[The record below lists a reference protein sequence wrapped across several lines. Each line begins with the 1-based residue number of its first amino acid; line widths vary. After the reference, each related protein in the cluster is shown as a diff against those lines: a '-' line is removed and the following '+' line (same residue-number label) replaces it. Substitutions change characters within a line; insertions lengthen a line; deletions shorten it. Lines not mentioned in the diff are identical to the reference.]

1 VALFYGGNRLF
12 QETLTM
18 KSALLGVAI
27 ALAAVPAAKAD
38 PTYPNRPVTM
48 IVPFAAGG
56 ASDVI
61 ARLIGEEMGKALG
74 QRIVNEN
81 TPGAGGS
88 TALTRVA
95 RAAPDGYT
103 ITIGNSGTNA
113 AAYHIYPDLKFT
125 PESFITIGMVAK
137 TSPVIAVKKEF
148 AGGDT
153 VSSFIA
159 HAKANPGRV
168 TVGHAGVGSSN
179 FIICKSFLK
188 AAGVEVS
195 LVGYRGAGPA
205 LQDLVAGQ
213 IDMVCDN
220 ATSLAQTIQ
229 SGQIRGLVVSSPTRL
244 PNLPNVPTAQEAG
257 VPGFQAQGWNAIMV
271 PAGTPEPILAKLG
284 QALRTAVS
292 GNFVRTRFAEIDT
305 VVPSPEEQ
313 TAAFMTGFVK
323 AEIEK
328 YRLVLK
334 D

>member
-1 VALFYGGNRLF
+1 
-12 QETLTM
+12 M
-18 KSALLGVAI
+18 KSLVFGLLAGALGTQA
-27 ALAAVPAAKAD
+27 ALAD

-113 AAYHIYPDLKFT
+113 AVYHIYPDLRFT

-137 TSPVIAVKKEF
+137 TSPVIAVKKDF

-153 VSSFIA
+153 VASFIDY
-159 HAKANPGRV
+159 AKKNPGKV

-188 AAGVEVS
+188 AAGVEVA
-195 LVGYRGAGPA
+195 LIGYRGAGPA

-220 ATSLAQTIQ
+220 ATSVAQTIQ
-229 SGQIRGLVVSSPTRL
+229 SGQIKGMVVSSPTRL

-257 VPGFQAQGWNAIMV
+257 VPAFQAQGWNAIMV
-271 PAGTPEPILAKLG
+271 PAGTPQPILAKLG
-284 QALRTAVS
+284 QALQTAVNS
-292 GNFVRTRFAEIDT
+292 NFVRTRFAEIDT
-305 VVPSPEEQ
+305 QVPSAEEQ
-313 TAAFMTGFVK
+313 TPAFMANFVK

>member
-1 VALFYGGNRLF
+1 MKAVIVS
-12 QETLTM
+12 TLGF
-18 KSALLGVAI
+18 LLSSF
-27 ALAAVPAAKAD
+27 AVHAD
-38 PTYPNRPVTM
+38 DKYPNRVVTM

-113 AAYHIYPDLKFT
+113 AVYHIYPDLKFT
-125 PESFITIGMVAK
+125 PDSFITIGMVAK
-137 TSPVIAVKKEF
+137 TSPVIAVKKDF

-153 VSSFIA
+153 VASFISY
-159 HAKANPGRV
+159 AKQNPGKV

-220 ATSLAQTIQ
+220 ATSVAQTIQ
-229 SGQIRGLVVSSPTRL
+229 GGQIKGLVVSSPARL

-257 VPGFQAQGWNAIMV
+257 VPAFQAQGWNAIMV
-271 PAGTPEPILAKLG
+271 PAGTPQPIVVRLG
-284 QALRTAVS
+284 QALQAAVNS
-292 GNFVRTRFAEIDT
+292 NFVRTRFADIDT
-305 VVPSPEEQ
+305 VVPTAEEQ
-313 TAAFMTGFVK
+313 TPAFMADFVK

>member
-1 VALFYGGNRLF
+1 MRFA
-12 QETLTM
+12 
-18 KSALLGVAI
+18 AP
-27 ALAAVPAAKAD
+27 ALAVLALTLATAPGAAD
-38 PTYPNRPVTM
+38 ESYPNRPVTM

-88 TALTRVA
+88 TAMTRVA

-103 ITIGNSGTNA
+103 IAIGNSGTA
-113 AAYHIYPDLKFT
+113 AAVYHIYPDLKFT
-125 PESFITIGMVAK
+125 PQSFITVGMVAK
-137 TSPVIAVKKEF
+137 TSPVIAVKNGF

-153 VSSFIA
+153 VASFIDY
-159 HAKANPGRV
+159 AKKNPGKV

-195 LVGYRGAGPA
+195 LIGYRGAGPA

-220 ATSLAQTIQ
+220 ATSVAQTIQ
-229 SGQIRGLVVSSPTRL
+229 GGQVKGLVVSSPTRL
-244 PNLPNVPTAQEAG
+244 PNLPSVPTAQEAG
-257 VPGFQAQGWNAIMV
+257 VPAFQAQGWNAIMV
-271 PAGTPEPILAKLG
+271 PAGTAQPIVARL
-284 QALRTAVS
+284 QRALQTAVGS
-292 GNFVRTRFAEIDT
+292 QLVRTRFAEIDT
-305 VVPSPEEQ
+305 AVPTADEQ
-313 TAAFMTGFVK
+313 TPAFMASFVL

-328 YRLVLK
+328 YKLVLK

>member
-1 VALFYGGNRLF
+1 MRFA
-12 QETLTM
+12 
-18 KSALLGVAI
+18 AP
-27 ALAAVPAAKAD
+27 ALAVLALTLATAPGAAD
-38 PTYPNRPVTM
+38 ESYPNRPVTM

-88 TALTRVA
+88 TAMTRVA

-103 ITIGNSGTNA
+103 IAIGNSGTA
-113 AAYHIYPDLKFT
+113 AAVYHIYPDLKFT
-125 PESFITIGMVAK
+125 PQSFITVGMVAK
-137 TSPVIAVKKEF
+137 TSPVIAVKNGF

-153 VSSFIA
+153 VASFIDY
-159 HAKANPGRV
+159 AKKNPGKV

-195 LVGYRGAGPA
+195 LIGYRGAGPA

-220 ATSLAQTIQ
+220 ATSVAQTIQ
-229 SGQIRGLVVSSPTRL
+229 GGQVKGLVVSSPTRL
-244 PNLPNVPTAQEAG
+244 PNLPPVPTAQEAG
-257 VPGFQAQGWNAIMV
+257 VPAFQAQGWNAIMV
-271 PAGTPEPILAKLG
+271 PAGTAQPIVARL
-284 QALRTAVS
+284 QRALQTAVGS
-292 GNFVRTRFAEIDT
+292 QLVRTRFAEIDT
-305 VVPSPEEQ
+305 TVPTAEEQ
-313 TAAFMTGFVK
+313 TPAFMASFVP

-328 YRLVLK
+328 YKLVLK

>member
-1 VALFYGGNRLF
+1 
-12 QETLTM
+12 M
-18 KSALLGVAI
+18 KIIVT
-27 ALAAVPAAKAD
+27 ALAALAATAQIAQAD
-38 PTYPNRPVTM
+38 PTYPNRPITM

-56 ASDVI
+56 ASDTI
-61 ARLIGEEMGKALG
+61 ARLIGDEMGKALG
-74 QRIVNEN
+74 QRFVNEN

-88 TALTRVA
+88 TALSRVA

-103 ITIGNSGTNA
+103 IVIGNSGTNA

-125 PESFITIGMVAK
+125 PQSFMAVGMVAK
-137 TSPVIAVKKEF
+137 TSPVIAVKKDF

-153 VSSFIA
+153 VASFIE
-159 HAKANPGRV
+159 HAKKNPGKV

-195 LVGYRGAGPA
+195 LIGYRGAGPA

-229 SGQIRGLVVSSPTRL
+229 GGQIKGLVVSAPARL
-244 PNLPNVPTAQEAG
+244 RNLPTVPTAQEAG
-257 VPGFQAQGWNAIMV
+257 VPAFQAQGWNAILV
-271 PAGTPEPILAKLG
+271 PAGTPPAIVARLEGAI
-284 QALRTAVS
+284 RTAVGS
-292 GNFVRTRFAEIDT
+292 ELVTKRFAEIDT
-305 VVPSPEEQ
+305 AQPTAEEQ
-313 TAAFMTGFVK
+313 TPAFMAGFIP

-328 YRLVLK
+328 YRLILK

>member
-1 VALFYGGNRLF
+1 MKPIIVAMFA
-12 QETLTM
+12 
-18 KSALLGVAI
+18 SAMTIQAQ
-27 ALAAVPAAKAD
+27 AD
-38 PTYPNRPVTM
+38 PTFPNRPVTM

-113 AAYHIYPDLKFT
+113 AAYHIYPDLRFT

-137 TSPVIAVKKEF
+137 TSPVIAIKKDF

-153 VSSFIA
+153 VASFIDY
-159 HAKANPGRV
+159 AKKNPGRV

-195 LVGYRGAGPA
+195 LIGYRGAGPA
-205 LQDLVAGQ
+205 LQDLISGQ

-220 ATSLAQTIQ
+220 ATSVAQTIQ
-229 SGQIRGLVVSSPTRL
+229 GGQIKGLVVSSPTRL
-244 PNLPNVPTAQEAG
+244 PNLPNVPTSQEAG
-257 VPGFQAQGWNAIMV
+257 VPAFQAQGWNAIMV
-271 PAGTPEPILAKLG
+271 PAGTPAPIVARLG
-284 QALRTAVS
+284 QALQTAVS
-292 GNFVRTRFAEIDT
+292 SDFVKRRFAEIDT
-305 VVPSPEEQ
+305 VLPTAEEQ
-313 TAAFMTGFVK
+313 TPAFMAGFVK

-328 YRLVLK
+328 YRVVLK

>member
-1 VALFYGGNRLF
+1 M
-12 QETLTM
+12 TI
-18 KSALLGVAI
+18 AI
-27 ALAAVPAAKAD
+27 PALAALVLSLTATVATAD
-38 PTYPNRPVTM
+38 DKYPNRPVTM

-88 TALTRVA
+88 TAMTRVA

-103 ITIGNSGTNA
+103 IAIGNSGTA
-113 AAYHIYPDLKFT
+113 AAVYHIYPDLKFT
-125 PESFITIGMVAK
+125 PQSFVTVGMVAK
-137 TSPVIAVKKEF
+137 TSPVIAVKNGF

-153 VSSFIA
+153 VASFIDY
-159 HAKANPGRV
+159 AKKNPGKI

-188 AAGVEVS
+188 AAGVDVS
-195 LVGYRGAGPA
+195 LIGYRGAGPA

-220 ATSLAQTIQ
+220 ATSVAQTIQ
-229 SGQIRGLVVSSPTRL
+229 GGQVKGLVVSSPTRL
-244 PNLPNVPTAQEAG
+244 PNLPNIPTAQEAG
-257 VPGFQAQGWNAIMV
+257 VPAFQAQGWNAIMV
-271 PAGTPEPILAKLG
+271 PTGTPQPIIARLQ
-284 QALRTAVS
+284 QALQTAVGS
-292 GNFVRTRFAEIDT
+292 NLVRTRFAEIDT
-305 VVPSPEEQ
+305 AVPTADEQ
-313 TAAFMTGFVK
+313 TPAFMAAFVP

-328 YRLVLK
+328 YKVVLK

>member
-1 VALFYGGNRLF
+1 
-12 QETLTM
+12 M
-18 KSALLGVAI
+18 KSVATVFL
-27 ALAAVPAAKAD
+27 ALAISTQLAQAD
-38 PTYPNRPVTM
+38 ETYPNRPITM

-56 ASDVI
+56 ASDTI
-61 ARLIGEEMGKALG
+61 ARLIGDEMGKALG

-95 RAAPDGYT
+95 RAAVDGYT
-103 ITIGNSGTNA
+103 IVIGNSGTNA

-125 PESFITIGMVAK
+125 PQSFVAIGMVAK

-153 VSSFIA
+153 VASFIDY
-159 HAKANPGRV
+159 AKKNPGKV

-188 AAGVEVS
+188 AAGVDVS
-195 LVGYRGAGPA
+195 LIGYRGAGPA

-220 ATSLAQTIQ
+220 ATSVAQTIQ
-229 SGQIRGLVVSSPTRL
+229 GGQIKGLVVSAPARL
-244 PNLPNVPTAQEAG
+244 PNLPNVPTSQEAG
-257 VPGFQAQGWNAIMV
+257 VPAFQAQGWNAIMV
-271 PAGTPEPILAKLG
+271 PTGTPQPIIDKLER
-284 QALRTAVS
+284 AIRTAVGS
-292 GNFVRTRFAEIDT
+292 DLVKRRFAEIDT
-305 VVPSPEEQ
+305 ALPSTEEQ
-313 TAAFMTGFVK
+313 TPAFMAGFIPS
-323 AEIEK
+323 EIEK
-328 YRLVLK
+328 YRLILK

>member
-1 VALFYGGNRLF
+1 
-12 QETLTM
+12 M
-18 KSALLGVAI
+18 KSVATVFL
-27 ALAAVPAAKAD
+27 ALAISTQLAQAD
-38 PTYPNRPVTM
+38 ETYPNRPITM

-56 ASDVI
+56 ASDTI
-61 ARLIGEEMGKALG
+61 ARLIGDEMGKALG

-95 RAAPDGYT
+95 RAAVDGYT
-103 ITIGNSGTNA
+103 IVIGNSGTNA

-125 PESFITIGMVAK
+125 PQSFVAIGMVAK

-153 VSSFIA
+153 VASFIDY
-159 HAKANPGRV
+159 AKKNPGKV

-188 AAGVEVS
+188 AAGVDVS
-195 LVGYRGAGPA
+195 LIGYRGAGPA

-220 ATSLAQTIQ
+220 ATSVAQTIQ
-229 SGQIRGLVVSSPTRL
+229 GGQIKGLVVSAPARL
-244 PNLPNVPTAQEAG
+244 PNLPNVPTSQEAG
-257 VPGFQAQGWNAIMV
+257 VPAFQAQGWNAIMV
-271 PAGTPEPILAKLG
+271 PTGTPQPIIDKLER
-284 QALRTAVS
+284 AIRTAVGS
-292 GNFVRTRFAEIDT
+292 DLVKRRFAEIDT
-305 VVPSPEEQ
+305 ALPSTEEQ
-313 TAAFMTGFVK
+313 TPAFMAGFIP

-328 YRLVLK
+328 YRLILK

>member
-1 VALFYGGNRLF
+1 MRFAAPALAVLAL
-12 QETLTM
+12 TL
-18 KSALLGVAI
+18 AAAPGVA
-27 ALAAVPAAKAD
+27 D
-38 PTYPNRPVTM
+38 ESYPNRPVTM

-88 TALTRVA
+88 TAMTRVA

-103 ITIGNSGTNA
+103 IAIGNSGTA
-113 AAYHIYPDLKFT
+113 AAVYHIYPDLKFT
-125 PESFITIGMVAK
+125 PQSFITVGMVAK
-137 TSPVIAVKKEF
+137 TSPVIAVKNGF

-153 VSSFIA
+153 VASFIDY
-159 HAKANPGRV
+159 AKKNPGKV

-195 LVGYRGAGPA
+195 LIGYRGAGPA

-220 ATSLAQTIQ
+220 ATSVAQTIQ
-229 SGQIRGLVVSSPTRL
+229 GGQVKGLVVSSPTRL
-244 PNLPNVPTAQEAG
+244 PNLPSVPTAQEAG
-257 VPGFQAQGWNAIMV
+257 VPAFQAQGWNAIMV
-271 PAGTPEPILAKLG
+271 PAGTAQPIVARL
-284 QALRTAVS
+284 QRALQTAVGS
-292 GNFVRTRFAEIDT
+292 QLVRTRFAEIDT
-305 VVPSPEEQ
+305 AVPTAEEQ
-313 TAAFMTGFVK
+313 TPAFMAGFVP

-328 YRLVLK
+328 YKLVLK

>member
-1 VALFYGGNRLF
+1 
-12 QETLTM
+12 M
-18 KSALLGVAI
+18 KSVLTALL
-27 ALAAVPAAKAD
+27 ALAAATQLAKAD
-38 PTYPNRPVTM
+38 DTYPNRPITM

-56 ASDVI
+56 ASDTI
-61 ARLIGEEMGKALG
+61 ARLIGDEMGKALG

-103 ITIGNSGTNA
+103 IVIGNSGTNA
-113 AAYHIYPDLKFT
+113 AAYHIYPDLKFS
-125 PESFITIGMVAK
+125 PQSFVAIGMVAK

-153 VSSFIA
+153 VVSFIDY
-159 HAKANPGRV
+159 AKKNPGKV

-188 AAGVEVS
+188 AAGVDVS
-195 LVGYRGAGPA
+195 LIGYRGAGPA

-220 ATSLAQTIQ
+220 ATSVAQTIQ
-229 SGQIRGLVVSSPTRL
+229 GGQIKGLVVSAPARL

-257 VPGFQAQGWNAIMV
+257 VPAFQAQGWNAIMV
-271 PAGTPEPILAKLG
+271 PAGTPQPIVARLERAI
-284 QALRTAVS
+284 RTAVGS
-292 GNFVRTRFAEIDT
+292 ELVKKRFAEIDT
-305 VVPSPEEQ
+305 ALPSGEEQ
-313 TAAFMTGFVK
+313 TPAFMAGFIP

-328 YRLVLK
+328 YGLILK

>member
-1 VALFYGGNRLF
+1 MRFA
-12 QETLTM
+12 
-18 KSALLGVAI
+18 AP
-27 ALAAVPAAKAD
+27 ALAVLALTLAAAPGAAD
-38 PTYPNRPVTM
+38 ESYPNRPVTM

-88 TALTRVA
+88 TAMTRVA

-103 ITIGNSGTNA
+103 IAIGNSGTA
-113 AAYHIYPDLKFT
+113 AAVYHIYPDLRFT
-125 PESFITIGMVAK
+125 PQSFITVGMVAK
-137 TSPVIAVKKEF
+137 TSPVIAVKNGF

-153 VSSFIA
+153 VASFIDYA
-159 HAKANPGRV
+159 QKNPGKV

-195 LVGYRGAGPA
+195 LIGYRGAGPA

-220 ATSLAQTIQ
+220 ATSVAQTIQ
-229 SGQIRGLVVSSPTRL
+229 GGQVKGLVVSSPVRL
-244 PNLPNVPTAQEAG
+244 PNLPTVPTAQEAG
-257 VPGFQAQGWNAIMV
+257 VPAFQAQGWNAIMV
-271 PAGTPEPILAKLG
+271 PAGTPQPIVARL
-284 QALRTAVS
+284 QRALQTAVGS
-292 GNFVRTRFAEIDT
+292 QLVRTRFAQIDT
-305 VVPSPEEQ
+305 ALPTDAEQ
-313 TAAFMTGFVK
+313 TPAFMASFVP

-328 YRLVLK
+328 YKLVLK

>member
-1 VALFYGGNRLF
+1 MTSLATAFATSFL
-12 QETLTM
+12 
-18 KSALLGVAI
+18 
-27 ALAAVPAAKAD
+27 ALAASVQMVRAD
-38 PTYPNRPVTM
+38 ETYPNRPITM

-56 ASDVI
+56 ASDTI
-61 ARLIGEEMGKALG
+61 ARLIGDEMGKALG

-95 RAAPDGYT
+95 RAATDGYT
-103 ITIGNSGTNA
+103 IVIGNSGTNA

-125 PESFITIGMVAK
+125 PQSFTAVGMVAK

-153 VSSFIA
+153 VDSFIDY
-159 HAKANPGRV
+159 AKKNPGKI

-195 LVGYRGAGPA
+195 LIGYRGAGPA

-220 ATSLAQTIQ
+220 ATSVAQTIQ
-229 SGQIRGLVVSSPTRL
+229 GGQIKGLVVSSPSRL
-244 PNLPNVPTAQEAG
+244 PNLPNVPTSQEAG
-257 VPGFQAQGWNAIMV
+257 VPVFQAQGWNAILV
-271 PAGTPEPILAKLG
+271 PAGTPQPIIAKLER
-284 QALRTAVS
+284 AIRAAVGS
-292 GNFVRTRFAEIDT
+292 ENLKKRFAEIDT
-305 VVPSPEEQ
+305 ALPTVEEQ
-313 TAAFMTGFVK
+313 TPAFMAGFIP

-328 YRLVLK
+328 YRLILK

>member
-1 VALFYGGNRLF
+1 
-12 QETLTM
+12 M
-18 KSALLGVAI
+18 KSVVVAACAVLLTS
-27 ALAAVPAAKAD
+27 PAAKAD
-38 PTYPNRPVTM
+38 DTYPNRPITM

-56 ASDVI
+56 ASDTI
-61 ARLIGEEMGKALG
+61 ARLIGDEMGKALG

-95 RAAPDGYT
+95 RAATDGYT
-103 ITIGNSGTNA
+103 IVIGNSGTNA

-125 PESFITIGMVAK
+125 PQSFLAVGMVAK

-153 VSSFIA
+153 VASFIDYA
-159 HAKANPGRV
+159 RKNPGKV

-195 LVGYRGAGPA
+195 LIGYRGAGPA

-220 ATSLAQTIQ
+220 ATSVAQTIQ
-229 SGQIRGLVVSSPTRL
+229 GGQIKGLVVSSPSRL

-257 VPGFQAQGWNAIMV
+257 VPAFQAQGWNAILV
-271 PAGTPEPILAKLG
+271 PAGTPQPIIAKLER
-284 QALRTAVS
+284 AIRAAVGS
-292 GNFVRTRFAEIDT
+292 ENLKKRFAEIDT
-305 VVPSPEEQ
+305 ALPTVEEQ
-313 TAAFMTGFVK
+313 TPAFMAGFIP

-328 YRLVLK
+328 YRLILK

>member
-1 VALFYGGNRLF
+1 MPIPAFARVK
-12 QETLTM
+12 TLAM
-18 KSALLGVAI
+18 AFAAGVAM
-27 ALAAVPAAKAD
+27 ATSVHAD
-38 PTYPNRPVTM
+38 DSYPSRPVTM

-61 ARLIGEEMGKALG
+61 ARLIGDEMGRALG

-103 ITIGNSGTNA
+103 IVIGNSGTNA
-113 AAYHIYPDLKFT
+113 AVYHIYPDLKFT
-125 PESFITIGMVAK
+125 PQSFVAVGMVAK
-137 TSPVIAVKKEF
+137 TSPVIAIKTGF

-153 VSSFIA
+153 VAGFIDY
-159 HAKANPGRV
+159 AKKNPGKV

-188 AAGVEVS
+188 AAGVDVS
-195 LVGYRGAGPA
+195 LIGYRGAGPA

-220 ATSLAQTIQ
+220 ATSVAQTIQ
-229 SGQIRGLVVSSPTRL
+229 SGQIKGLVVSSPTRL
-244 PNLPNVPTAQEAG
+244 PNLPNVPTAAEAG
-257 VPGFQAQGWNAIMV
+257 VPAFQAQGWNAIMV
-271 PAGTPEPILAKLG
+271 PTGTPQPIIARLER
-284 QALRTAVS
+284 ALKAAVAS
-292 GNFVRTRFAEIDT
+292 DLVKKRFAEIDT
-305 VVPSPEEQ
+305 ALPTAEEQ
-313 TAAFMTGFVK
+313 TPAFMASFIP
-323 AEIEK
+323 AEIAK
-328 YRLVLK
+328 YAPILK